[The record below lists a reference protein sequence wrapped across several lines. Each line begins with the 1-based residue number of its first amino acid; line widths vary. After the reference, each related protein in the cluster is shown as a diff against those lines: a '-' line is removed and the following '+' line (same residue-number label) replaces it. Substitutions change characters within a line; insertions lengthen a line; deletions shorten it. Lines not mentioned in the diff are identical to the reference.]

1 MEWVALVTWVLTAG
15 GGFVML
21 GLWLKNGGM
30 AQSATPGE
38 RIRANRILTHFAL
51 AATGLVVWII
61 YVASDSKALA
71 WIAFVLLLAIAL
83 LGFSML
89 ATWLGQRSR
98 ERPAA
103 ADAPAATAEGA
114 GTAVEAAGSGRDLV
128 PAEQT
133 FPTPVVA
140 LHGVLAATTLVL
152 VLLVAAGV
160 GD

>member
-15 GGFVML
+15 GGFVMF

-30 AQSATPGE
+30 AQSEAPGE
-38 RIRANRILTHFAL
+38 RIRANRILLHLVL

-61 YVASDSKALA
+61 YVASDSEGLA
-71 WIAFVLLLAIAL
+71 WAAFALLAIVAV

-103 ADAPAATAEGA
+103 TGDPAS
-114 GTAVEAAGSGRDLV
+114 TAVGI
-128 PAEQT
+128 PAEQH
-133 FPTPVVA
+133 FPIPVVA
-140 LHGVLAATTLVL
+140 VHGVLAATTLVL

-160 GD
+160 GGS